1 MAEPSVP
8 SSGGGG
14 SLPLMESELYFLVAR
29 FLSTGPCR
37 RAAEVLVQEL
47 EQHQLLPKRLDWE
60 GNEHCRSYEDLV
72 LSNKHV
78 APDHLLQIC
87 KRIGPILDKE
97 IPPSI
102 SRVNSLLGAGRQSLL
117 RTAKDCRN
125 TVWKGSALAAL
136 RRGRPPEIPVNYGP
150 PPNLVEVNRA
160 KQLTGY
166 ATYRTSFPGSMY
178 QHIRMHRR
186 ILGHLSAVY
195 CVAFDRTGHRIFTG
209 SDDCLVK
216 IWSTH
221 NGRLLATLR
230 GHSAEISDMAVNYEN
245 TMIAAGS
252 CDKMIRVWCLR
263 TCAPVAVLQGHTGS
277 ITSLQFSPIVKGSM
291 RYMVSTGADGTVCFW
306 QWDADSM
313 KFSNRP
319 VKFTEK
325 SRPGVQMLCSSF
337 SIGGTFLATG
347 STDHVIRMYF
357 FGSETPEKIAELE
370 SHADKVDSLQFSNS
384 GDRFISGSRDGTA
397 HIWRFQQTEWRSILL
412 DMADRLPGD
421 SHSEE
426 DRFMKPKVTMIAWNQ
441 NDNFVVTA
449 VNNHLLKVWNSYT
462 GQLLHDMVG
471 HTDEVFVLETHPFDS
486 RIMLSAGH
494 DGNIFI
500 WDITKGIKTKHYFNM
515 IEGQGHGAVFDCK
528 FSSDGQ
534 HFACTDSHG
543 HLLIFGFGCNK
554 PYEKIPDQMF
564 FHTDYRPLIRD
575 ANNYVLDEQTQQ
587 APHLMPPPFLVDVDG
602 NPHPT
607 KYQRLVPGRE
617 NCADEH
623 LIPQLGY
630 IATSDGEVVEQVI
643 GQQTVDQDEQSLE
656 RNILDGMI
664 RQLQQQQDQRTG
676 SDQEVVPNG
685 LQNGE
690 GTPRRGFRRPSL
702 DIQSPPNIGLRRSGQ
717 VEGVRQMHQNAPR
730 SQIATERDLQ
740 AWKRRVVVPEI
751 PLYLFR
757 KQEEYRIAK
766 GEEERALYT
775 TERRRKTFQFSEK
788 SDSEAS
794 LIQSKRRLH
803 RRKYPSYRT
812 RNNTEQLDS
821 SDEERDDC
829 FGFINQEAE
838 ESDCLDSSDEEEEW
852 KSDKKSNSNSSSDSS
867 SRYSDWIADAGI
879 NLKPPVRTSRRKAIR
894 YCSTSED
901 EVSAEKSSPPK
912 RRRKRRKKPKPKKQE
927 ENVQN
932 STPTQPVN
940 EDVLYDYHPPVW
952 ITDTALRKSPFVP
965 QMGDEVIY
973 FRQGHEAYIEAVRKN
988 NIYELNP
995 HKEPWRK
1002 MVLRDQELVKIVGIR
1017 YEVGPPTLCCLKL
1030 AFIDHATG
1038 KLSDKSFSLKYHDMP
1053 DVIDFLVLRQ
1063 FYDEARQRNWQ
1074 ASDRFR
1080 SIIDDA
1086 WWFGTVLGQEPYQPQ
1101 YPDSHFQCYSVK
1113 WDNGEIEKL
1122 SPWDMEPIPD
1132 NVDQPEE
1139 LGASLSVTSEEMEKL
1154 LYKPQEGEWG
1164 KRSRDEVCEQ
1174 IISGIDQLLNL
1185 DISAAFAGPVDL
1197 STYPKYC
1204 TVIAYPT
1211 DLCTIRMRLI
1221 NRFYRRI
1228 SALVWEV
1235 RCIESNA
1242 STFNEPKSAIARSA
1256 KKITKQLLKFIDDPV
1271 CTNIF
1276 ELSNTT
1282 EDEQDSLDAAD
1293 LENDKCLP
1301 RSSYRSVKRRVMK
1314 RRSNVKI
1321 NYDENT
1327 WKKQCMELV
1336 NLIFQCE
1343 DSEPFRQPVDLDQYP
1358 DYRHIIDTPMDFGT
1372 VKETLEAGNYDN
1384 PMELCK
1390 DIRLIFSNAKSYTPS
1405 KRSKIYSMTLRLS
1418 ALFEEKMRR
1427 IVSDFKTGQ
1436 KHNERLRRSQRC
1448 NRRLQSHSMVQHP
1461 NKTLRNVKQKPLKS
1475 QAKIESEQED
1485 SSTQPTS
1492 SRAACVTSHKMNA
1505 STYPHSSGESSDSA
1519 CMSSRERNGKARTT
1533 PVTNHSVL
1541 SSESEIEG
1549 SSASSSAS
1557 SSGSSS
1563 SSSSSSEES
1572 KESSMALASP
1582 VLHNGIS
1589 RAKNSSFR
1597 VTRNRAAQRKQ
1608 MGSVSQGN
1616 RNIRKTARKRLYRS
1630 DSENTSAV
1638 ACESLSNKTG
1648 RHRKI
1653 PRRSATVAA
1662 NKLKL
1667 MSDVEEEISSSE
1679 SIGIGSKNRK
1689 LPHRNASAAARK
1701 LLLEGSDDET
1711 GLKSESEKEL
1721 KEPYARK
1728 KKLPQPGSSAARRKY
1743 ISESEDGSS
1752 DSETDTRK
1760 AQKNRQSNS
1769 KKPPHRRVCAASPK
1783 IKNPTVKFSEDDSK
1797 SHKSEDGISQEV
1809 SKQSTSTH
1817 KQHAVSNSSEDEEDS
1832 ESRRWNGRKIKKVTS
1847 QKPVTPF
1854 KKAKVLSDLEDT
1866 AESETEVKENGRS
1879 SVSESMETSGTAGSS
1894 KSGPDA
1900 SFNCSSNLASETDTN
1915 NSNCSDAINTKRRK
1929 REVTKK
1935 GSFSQENGH
1944 SRRATR
1950 KRFYGSD
1957 SEYSKGAYKIVNDK
1971 DDGRR
1976 RIPRRSATVA
1986 ASKLRLMSDVEE
1998 EISSSESVGIG
2009 SKNRKL
2015 PHRSASAAARKL
2027 LLDGFE
2033 DDTGLKSESEKELK
2047 EQYIKQKTLSQASS
2061 CARRKY
2067 ISESEDKSSD
2077 SEIGAQMA
2085 QKNRQS
2091 NGHKQPHRTVCA
2103 ASPKIKNPTVE
2114 FSEQDS
2120 KSHKS
2125 GDGSSQKVS
2134 DQSTSAHTQHA
2145 VSNSEDEADS
2155 LSGRWNGRRIKKMT
2169 SQKSAT
2175 LFKKAKALSDLKN
2188 TAESETEV
2196 RENGRRSM
2204 SERMGPSGI
2213 AGSSKSGPDASFN
2226 CSSNLEFDTDS
2237 NSSNYSNATN
2247 TKKRKRKGKTK
2258 VIRKESTSEEIGQNT
2273 KVLRSRTYMND
2284 YKKYT
2289 KFSSETLNAKT
2300 VTRKKTPC
2308 RSATLAA
2315 NKIKIMSDIK
2325 EELSSSENACTEKK
2339 NRKLPHRTVSAASKK
2354 RLRDSSKVDAT
2365 FKSESEKVKEQ
2376 HTNSKTLS
2384 QPNSATVRRKYIR
2397 KSERGKSESEKETK
2411 MTQKNRHSN
2420 DDKQPHR
2427 TVRAA
2432 SLKVK
2437 NSAVEF
2443 SEDDSKSRKSEYGS
2457 SKKASDQSTF
2467 ARKHHAVSNSED
2479 EAGSESGKYKGKKTK
2494 EVTGQKAGMSF
2505 RKAKCLSAVK
2515 DTESETGEQEGGRS
2529 SVCQWTDPS
2538 GTAKIGKSG
2547 AGASSNCSSNLESE
2561 TDSSNSSYRN
2571 ATKTKKRKRKRK
2583 TKVIRKGKNSNVSKP
2598 SRRPQRTKRSK
2609 LNQENDS
2616 DDVDYT
2622 KYKRA
2627 NRRSKIRTR
2636 NGGRRT
2642 VRYDDGGG
2650 DDDRGLDDIDCG
2662 T

>member
-1 MAEPSVP
+1 MAEPSAASCSP
-8 SSGGGG
+8 GGS
-14 SLPLMESELYFLVAR
+14 SLPLIESELYFLVAR
-29 FLSTGPCR
+29 FLTTGPCR

-125 TVWKGSALAAL
+125 TVWKGSTLAAL
-136 RRGRPPEIPVNYGP
+136 RRGRPPEIPVNYGTL
-150 PPNLVEVNRA
+150 PNLVEVYRA

-166 ATYRTSFPGSMY
+166 ATYNTSFPGSMY

-306 QWDADSM
+306 QWDVDSM

-325 SRPGVQMLCSSF
+325 PRPGVQMLCSSF
-337 SIGGTFLATG
+337 SVGGTFLATG

-370 SHADKVDSLQFSNS
+370 SHADKVDSIQFSNS

-421 SHSEE
+421 SCSEE
-426 DRFMKPKVTMIAWNQ
+426 DKFMKPKVTMIAWNQ

-500 WDITKGIKTKHYFNM
+500 WDVTKGIKTKHYFNM

-543 HLLIFGFGCNK
+543 HLLIFGFGCSK
-554 PYEKIPDQMF
+554 LYEKIPDQMF

-575 ANNYVLDEQTQQ
+575 SNNYVLDEQTQQ

-656 RNILDGMI
+656 PSILDGII

-676 SDQEVVPNG
+676 SDQEVAPNG

-757 KQEEYRIAK
+757 KQKEYRIAK
-766 GEEERALYT
+766 GEEERVIYA
-775 TERRRKTFQFSEK
+775 TEKKRKTFQFSEK

-803 RRKYPSYRT
+803 RRKYASYRT
-812 RNNTEQLDS
+812 WNNTEQLNS

-829 FGFINQEAE
+829 FGFINREAE
-838 ESDCLDSSDEEEEW
+838 ESEGLSSTDEEEEW
-852 KSDKKSNSNSSSDSS
+852 KSDKKSNNNSSSDSS

-879 NLKPPVRTSRRKAIR
+879 NLQPPVRTSRRKAIR

-901 EVSAEKSSPPK
+901 EISAEKSSPPK
-912 RRRKRRKKPKPKKQE
+912 RRRRRRKKPKPKKQE
-927 ENVQN
+927 ETVQT
-932 STPTQPVN
+932 STPTQSVN
-940 EDVLYDYHPPVW
+940 QDVLYDYHPPVW

-1038 KLSDKSFSLKYHDMP
+1038 KISDKSFSLKYHDMP

-1074 ASDRFR
+1074 SSDRFR

-1122 SPWDMEPIPD
+1122 SPWDMEPISD

-1139 LGASLSVTSEEMEKL
+1139 LGASVSVTYEEMEKL

-1164 KRSRDEVCEQ
+1164 KTSRDEVCER
-1174 IISGIDQLLNL
+1174 IIGGIDQLLNL

-1242 STFNEPKSAIARSA
+1242 STFNEPGSAIAQSA
-1256 KKITKQLLKFIDDPV
+1256 KKITKQLLKFIDDPD

-1276 ELSNTT
+1276 ELTNIT
-1282 EDEQDSLDAAD
+1282 EDEQDSPDADDLD
-1293 LENDKCLP
+1293 NKCLP
-1301 RSSYRSVKRRVMK
+1301 RTSYRRVKC
-1314 RRSNVKI
+1314 S
-1321 NYDENT
+1321 
-1327 WKKQCMELV
+1327 
-1336 NLIFQCE
+1336 
-1343 DSEPFRQPVDLDQYP
+1343 
-1358 DYRHIIDTPMDFGT
+1358 
-1372 VKETLEAGNYDN
+1372 
-1384 PMELCK
+1384 
-1390 DIRLIFSNAKSYTPS
+1390 
-1405 KRSKIYSMTLRLS
+1405 LRLH
-1418 ALFEEKMRR
+1418 
-1427 IVSDFKTGQ
+1427 G
-1436 KHNERLRRSQRC
+1436 
-1448 NRRLQSHSMVQHP
+1448 VQHMAC
-1461 NKTLRNVKQKPLKS
+1461 RWDPLN
-1475 QAKIESEQED
+1475 
-1485 SSTQPTS
+1485 
-1492 SRAACVTSHKMNA
+1492 MA
-1505 STYPHSSGESSDSA
+1505 SIGNTFHNGE
-1519 CMSSRERNGKARTT
+1519 
-1533 PVTNHSVL
+1533 
-1541 SSESEIEG
+1541 
-1549 SSASSSAS
+1549 
-1557 SSGSSS
+1557 
-1563 SSSSSSEES
+1563 
-1572 KESSMALASP
+1572 ASP
-1582 VLHNGIS
+1582 
-1589 RAKNSSFR
+1589 R
-1597 VTRNRAAQRKQ
+1597 
-1608 MGSVSQGN
+1608 
-1616 RNIRKTARKRLYRS
+1616 
-1630 DSENTSAV
+1630 
-1638 ACESLSNKTG
+1638 
-1648 RHRKI
+1648 
-1653 PRRSATVAA
+1653 
-1662 NKLKL
+1662 
-1667 MSDVEEEISSSE
+1667 
-1679 SIGIGSKNRK
+1679 
-1689 LPHRNASAAARK
+1689 
-1701 LLLEGSDDET
+1701 
-1711 GLKSESEKEL
+1711 
-1721 KEPYARK
+1721 
-1728 KKLPQPGSSAARRKY
+1728 
-1743 ISESEDGSS
+1743 
-1752 DSETDTRK
+1752 
-1760 AQKNRQSNS
+1760 
-1769 KKPPHRRVCAASPK
+1769 
-1783 IKNPTVKFSEDDSK
+1783 
-1797 SHKSEDGISQEV
+1797 
-1809 SKQSTSTH
+1809 
-1817 KQHAVSNSSEDEEDS
+1817 
-1832 ESRRWNGRKIKKVTS
+1832 
-1847 QKPVTPF
+1847 
-1854 KKAKVLSDLEDT
+1854 
-1866 AESETEVKENGRS
+1866 
-1879 SVSESMETSGTAGSS
+1879 
-1894 KSGPDA
+1894 
-1900 SFNCSSNLASETDTN
+1900 
-1915 NSNCSDAINTKRRK
+1915 
-1929 REVTKK
+1929 
-1935 GSFSQENGH
+1935 
-1944 SRRATR
+1944 
-1950 KRFYGSD
+1950 
-1957 SEYSKGAYKIVNDK
+1957 
-1971 DDGRR
+1971 
-1976 RIPRRSATVA
+1976 
-1986 ASKLRLMSDVEE
+1986 
-1998 EISSSESVGIG
+1998 
-2009 SKNRKL
+2009 
-2015 PHRSASAAARKL
+2015 
-2027 LLDGFE
+2027 
-2033 DDTGLKSESEKELK
+2033 
-2047 EQYIKQKTLSQASS
+2047 
-2061 CARRKY
+2061 
-2067 ISESEDKSSD
+2067 
-2077 SEIGAQMA
+2077 
-2085 QKNRQS
+2085 
-2091 NGHKQPHRTVCA
+2091 
-2103 ASPKIKNPTVE
+2103 
-2114 FSEQDS
+2114 
-2120 KSHKS
+2120 
-2125 GDGSSQKVS
+2125 
-2134 DQSTSAHTQHA
+2134 
-2145 VSNSEDEADS
+2145 
-2155 LSGRWNGRRIKKMT
+2155 
-2169 SQKSAT
+2169 
-2175 LFKKAKALSDLKN
+2175 
-2188 TAESETEV
+2188 
-2196 RENGRRSM
+2196 
-2204 SERMGPSGI
+2204 
-2213 AGSSKSGPDASFN
+2213 
-2226 CSSNLEFDTDS
+2226 
-2237 NSSNYSNATN
+2237 
-2247 TKKRKRKGKTK
+2247 
-2258 VIRKESTSEEIGQNT
+2258 
-2273 KVLRSRTYMND
+2273 
-2284 YKKYT
+2284 
-2289 KFSSETLNAKT
+2289 
-2300 VTRKKTPC
+2300 
-2308 RSATLAA
+2308 
-2315 NKIKIMSDIK
+2315 
-2325 EELSSSENACTEKK
+2325 
-2339 NRKLPHRTVSAASKK
+2339 
-2354 RLRDSSKVDAT
+2354 
-2365 FKSESEKVKEQ
+2365 
-2376 HTNSKTLS
+2376 
-2384 QPNSATVRRKYIR
+2384 
-2397 KSERGKSESEKETK
+2397 
-2411 MTQKNRHSN
+2411 
-2420 DDKQPHR
+2420 
-2427 TVRAA
+2427 
-2432 SLKVK
+2432 
-2437 NSAVEF
+2437 
-2443 SEDDSKSRKSEYGS
+2443 
-2457 SKKASDQSTF
+2457 
-2467 ARKHHAVSNSED
+2467 
-2479 EAGSESGKYKGKKTK
+2479 
-2494 EVTGQKAGMSF
+2494 
-2505 RKAKCLSAVK
+2505 
-2515 DTESETGEQEGGRS
+2515 
-2529 SVCQWTDPS
+2529 
-2538 GTAKIGKSG
+2538 
-2547 AGASSNCSSNLESE
+2547 
-2561 TDSSNSSYRN
+2561 
-2571 ATKTKKRKRKRK
+2571 
-2583 TKVIRKGKNSNVSKP
+2583 
-2598 SRRPQRTKRSK
+2598 
-2609 LNQENDS
+2609 
-2616 DDVDYT
+2616 
-2622 KYKRA
+2622 
-2627 NRRSKIRTR
+2627 
-2636 NGGRRT
+2636 
-2642 VRYDDGGG
+2642 
-2650 DDDRGLDDIDCG
+2650 
-2662 T
+2662 

>member
-1 MAEPSVP
+1 
-8 SSGGGG
+8 
-14 SLPLMESELYFLVAR
+14 
-29 FLSTGPCR
+29 
-37 RAAEVLVQEL
+37 
-47 EQHQLLPKRLDWE
+47 
-60 GNEHCRSYEDLV
+60 
-72 LSNKHV
+72 
-78 APDHLLQIC
+78 
-87 KRIGPILDKE
+87 
-97 IPPSI
+97 
-102 SRVNSLLGAGRQSLL
+102 
-117 RTAKDCRN
+117 
-125 TVWKGSALAAL
+125 
-136 RRGRPPEIPVNYGP
+136 
-150 PPNLVEVNRA
+150 
-160 KQLTGY
+160 
-166 ATYRTSFPGSMY
+166 
-178 QHIRMHRR
+178 MHRR

-277 ITSLQFSPIVKGSM
+277 ITSLQFSPMVKGSM

-313 KFSNRP
+313 KFS
-319 VKFTEK
+319 
-325 SRPGVQMLCSSF
+325 
-337 SIGGTFLATG
+337 
-347 STDHVIRMYF
+347 
-357 FGSETPEKIAELE
+357 
-370 SHADKVDSLQFSNS
+370 
-384 GDRFISGSRDGTA
+384 
-397 HIWRFQQTEWRSILL
+397 
-412 DMADRLPGD
+412 D

-656 RNILDGMI
+656 PNILDGMI

-757 KQEEYRIAK
+757 KQEDYRIAK
-766 GEEERALYT
+766 GEEERALYA
-775 TERRRKTFQFSEK
+775 TERKRKTFQFSEK

-932 STPTQPVN
+932 STPTQPGN

-1293 LENDKCLP
+1293 LEDDKCLP
-1301 RSSYRSVKRRVMK
+1301 RSSYRRVKRRVMK
-1314 RRSNVKI
+1314 RRNNVKI

-1372 VKETLEAGNYDN
+1372 VRETLEAGNYDN

-1492 SRAACVTSHKMNA
+1492 SRAACVTSHKINA

-1533 PVTNHSVL
+1533 PVTNHSAL

-1701 LLLEGSDDET
+1701 LLLEGSDDDT

-1721 KEPYARK
+1721 KEPYAGK
-1728 KKLPQPGSSAARRKY
+1728 KKLSQPGSSAARRKY

-1783 IKNPTVKFSEDDSK
+1783 IKNPTVEFSEDDSK

-1866 AESETEVKENGRS
+1866 AESETEVKENGKS

-1915 NSNCSDAINTKRRK
+1915 NSNYSDAINTKRRK

-2085 QKNRQS
+2085 PKNRQS

-2125 GDGSSQKVS
+2125 GDGCSQKVS

-2155 LSGRWNGRRIKKMT
+2155 LSGRWNDRRIKKMT

-2175 LFKKAKALSDLKN
+2175 LFKKAKAVSDLKN

-2196 RENGRRSM
+2196 RENGRRSV

-2300 VTRKKTPC
+2300 ITRKKTPC

-2325 EELSSSENACTEKK
+2325 EELSSSESACTEKK

-2397 KSERGKSESEKETK
+2397 ESERGKSESEKETK

-2420 DDKQPHR
+2420 DHKQPHR

-2443 SEDDSKSRKSEYGS
+2443 SEDDSKSRKSEDGS

-2467 ARKHHAVSNSED
+2467 ACKHHAVSNSED
-2479 EAGSESGKYKGKKTK
+2479 EAGSESGKCKGKKTK

-2505 RKAKCLSAVK
+2505 RKAKCLSAIK

-2529 SVCQWTDPS
+2529 SVCQRTDPS

-2547 AGASSNCSSNLESE
+2547 PGASSNCSSNLESE

-2642 VRYDDGGG
+2642 VRYDDDGGG